1 MECLDAET
9 PLDLHHDGLEE
20 EACLAIQ
27 DGADAVGSLEEGT
40 EDGTDEACFLT
51 ELAPRDDEEAYDEDF
66 VHYVK

>member
-1 MECLDAET
+1 V
-9 PLDLHHDGLEE
+9 GL
-20 EACLAIQ
+20 
-27 DGADAVGSLEEGT
+27 LEDGT